1 MALISE
7 FTPRHQHLSRNSFTL
22 KRVTVNRSMRKIL
35 ITIFASL
42 LLPLSVLAVTVTDE
56 IVLTLPSTGDSYG
69 LVATSNFTT
78 LTVNNDNFVIVLA
91 GGDGFRL
98 RSTDR
103 RKLTNDAGISITCD
117 TTESSISSGSGN
129 VTVTITPSGTCGS
142 SVSGGGVISSGGGG
156 SSVTLAP
163 VVTPPP
169 TNVPASP
176 VPAPKIPLA
185 VFTRDIALGSI
196 GDDVTQ
202 LQALLASDT
211 SIYPQGMITGY
222 YGPLTVQA
230 VKRFQAKYGLPQ
242 IGRVGPMTREKLMQV
257 FGSKSSTSA
266 TEPSPVPQNPSGRLL
281 TKTLKGRTQD
291 EEVNILQEF
300 LAKNSEIYPQG
311 QITGYFG
318 PLTDNAVKRFQ
329 AKYGIEKVGIVG
341 PVTRAKINELIK
353 DGQNP

>member
-1 MALISE
+1 M
-7 FTPRHQHLSRNSFTL
+7 
-22 KRVTVNRSMRKIL
+22 
-35 ITIFASL
+35 
-42 LLPLSVLAVTVTDE
+42 
-56 IVLTLPSTGDSYG
+56 
-69 LVATSNFTT
+69 
-78 LTVNNDNFVIVLA
+78 
-91 GGDGFRL
+91 
-98 RSTDR
+98 
-103 RKLTNDAGISITCD
+103 
-117 TTESSISSGSGN
+117 
-129 VTVTITPSGTCGS
+129 
-142 SVSGGGVISSGGGG
+142 
-156 SSVTLAP
+156 
-163 VVTPPP
+163 
-169 TNVPASP
+169 PASP

-318 PLTDNAVKRFQ
+318 PLTENAVKRFQ